1 MSISGEAQQVIKRP
15 LDPRRVRQRPG
26 RGAAKFDYIPT
37 DYAIDLLNEAFH
49 YQWDTRIVSHVQVD
63 NTIIVQ
69 LELVVPAET
78 EGFVVRKQQ
87 YGSCDFS
94 KGVTVGDAFKG
105 AASDALK
112 KCATQLG
119 VAIEL
124 YQDDSASAGGFTP
137 PKSPTKPVA
146 PAGPST
152 PSRSSISAP
161 PRPSM
166 PSIPPM
172 PTRAR
177 PASASTPSDASRLQA
192 PPASP
197 LRAASKPADS
207 PAPAAKSRRNPFETG
222 VNTSVGP
229 NATQLNALNNLAEK
243 KGLSQADMIARAA
256 ILDPTNN
263 PKLTFDELTHSEA
276 IQVIKA
282 AQQ

>member
-15 LDPRRVRQRPG
+15 LDPRRVKQRPG

-124 YQDDSASAGGFTP
+124 YQDDSVTVGGFTAPTSPNRSAP
-137 PKSPTKPVA
+137 PTAPSPTN
-146 PAGPST
+146 
-152 PSRSSISAP
+152 RSSVSAP
-161 PRPSM
+161 PRPQV

-172 PTRAR
+172 PPRAR
-177 PASASTPSDASRLQA
+177 PAPSPSPSAAPRLPA
-192 PPASP
+192 PPAAP
-197 LRAASKPADS
+197 TRTVPATAAAPV
-207 PAPAAKSRRNPFETG
+207 PAAKPRPNPFDTG
-222 VNTSVGP
+222 VNSAAGP

-243 KGLSQADMIARAA
+243 KGLSQADMVARAD
-256 ILDPTNN
+256 IVDPTNN